1 MFFLLV
7 LWSQSSDIIIYIYMY
22 NIRSNKANIQNK
34 NGYHTITKIPF
45 EYVWSEEWR
54 WIISS
59 FSDLHFTQMA
69 LFWLSGHQPC
79 AYHWP
84 GPPLTLLQ
92 VSLFSPSHI
101 YMHRG
106 VRIQTHTHQHA
117 CRSPIRQCLAH
128 SAFLLPTD
136 WRTEV
141 AREGWGRGEL
151 RGKTAG
157 HMSRDLFTNPRQS
170 RARGGRERQIAG
182 SLWAPLWIERG
193 RREACHDKASWR
205 CKRLNATH
213 ADTLLRTHRL
223 CLRFF
228 SSQLKQQM
236 VRGRVGSPPT
246 RTHIHWL
253 KHKHTLASKTPNPAR
268 GLLLTAWSCPHFVW
282 ALKEAYLCLLCW
294 GEISTARSEDWRRR
308 QQRRQEGDE
317 TCENPLLKKAAFQGR
332 QSTD

>member
-1 MFFLLV
+1 M
-7 LWSQSSDIIIYIYMY
+7 
-22 NIRSNKANIQNK
+22 
-34 NGYHTITKIPF
+34 
-45 EYVWSEEWR
+45 WSEEWR
-54 WIISS
+54 WIIYS

-101 YMHRG
+101 YRHRG

-170 RARGGRERQIAG
+170 RARGGRERRIAG
-182 SLWAPLWIERG
+182 SLSEHHYRLKEEEGKPAMTKPAGGARG
-193 RREACHDKASWR
+193 WMRHTQ
-205 CKRLNATH
+205 TH
-213 ADTLLRTHRL
+213 SCAHTAFVSD
-223 CLRFF
+223 FF

-317 TCENPLLKKAAFQGR
+317 TCENPLLKKKAAFRGR